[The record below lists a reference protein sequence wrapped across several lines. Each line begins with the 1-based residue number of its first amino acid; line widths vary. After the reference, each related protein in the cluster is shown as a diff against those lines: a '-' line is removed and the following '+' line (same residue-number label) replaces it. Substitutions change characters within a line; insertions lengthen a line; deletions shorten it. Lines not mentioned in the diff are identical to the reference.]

1 MKRVLVLAA
10 AAVALAAPAAM
21 GQSVT
26 AEISRGDATNI
37 RSCQSEFGGS
47 FDDVC
52 YNRVTSSLVWLG
64 PLPTPVS
71 RTRER
76 VTQLNCD
83 RRVDYKVGTD
93 RGDIAAEFCPKV
105 GILPNIVTMTR

>member
-1 MKRVLVLAA
+1 MKRALLLAA
-10 AAVALAAPAAM
+10 LTLIATPAV

-26 AEISRGDATNI
+26 KEISRGDATNI
-37 RSCQSEFGGS
+37 RSCQSETGGS

-52 YNRVTSSLVWLG
+52 YNRVTSALFWLG

-71 RTRER
+71 VTKER

-83 RRVDYKVGTD
+83 RRVDYKAGTD
-93 RGDIAAEFCPKV
+93 RGDIAREFCPKV
-105 GILPNIVTMTR
+105 GSLPNILTMAR

>member
-1 MKRVLVLAA
+1 MKKVFLLAA
-10 AAVALAAPAAM
+10 LTLMAAPAVS
-21 GQSVT
+21 QSVT
-26 AEISRGDATNI
+26 KEITRGDATNI

-52 YNRVTSSLVWLG
+52 YNRITSGLFWLG

-71 RTRER
+71 VTKER

-83 RRVDYKVGTD
+83 RRVEYKAGTD
-93 RGDIAAEFCPKV
+93 RAAIAAEFCPKV
-105 GILPNIVTMTR
+105 GILPNILTMAR

>member
-1 MKRVLVLAA
+1 MKRAFVLAA
-10 AAVALAAPAAM
+10 AAVAFAAPAAM
-21 GQSVT
+21 GQSVNV
-26 AEISRGDATNI
+26 EINRGDATNI
-37 RSCQSEFGGS
+37 RSCQSETGGS

-52 YNRVTSSLVWLG
+52 YNRVTSSLFWLG

-83 RRVDYKVGTD
+83 RRVDYKAGTD
-93 RGDIAAEFCPKV
+93 RAAIAAEFCPKV
-105 GILPNIVTMTR
+105 SQLPNILTMAR

>member
-1 MKRVLVLAA
+1 MKRALVLAA
-10 AAVALAAPAAM
+10 AAVAFAAPAAM

-52 YNRVTSSLVWLG
+52 YNRVTSSLFWLG
-64 PLPTPVS
+64 PLPTPIS

-83 RRVDYKVGTD
+83 RRIDYKAGTD
-93 RGDIAAEFCPKV
+93 RGDIAREFCPQV
-105 GILPNIVTMTR
+105 NRLPNILTMAR

>member
-1 MKRVLVLAA
+1 MKRALVLAA
-10 AAVALAAPAAM
+10 AAVAFAAPAAM
-21 GQSVT
+21 GQSVNV
-26 AEISRGDATNI
+26 EINRGDATNI
-37 RSCQSEFGGS
+37 RSCQSETGGS

-52 YNRVTSSLVWLG
+52 YNRVTSSLIWLG
-64 PLPTPVS
+64 PLPTPIS

-93 RGDIAAEFCPKV
+93 RAAIAAEFCPKV
-105 GILPNIVTMTR
+105 GLLPNILTMAR

>member
-1 MKRVLVLAA
+1 MKRALVLAA
-10 AAVALAAPAAM
+10 AAVAFAAPAAI

-52 YNRVTSSLVWLG
+52 YNRVTSSLFWLG
-64 PLPTPVS
+64 PLPTPIS

>member
-1 MKRVLVLAA
+1 MKRALVLAA
-10 AAVALAAPAAM
+10 AAVAFAAPAAM

-37 RSCQSEFGGS
+37 RSCQSETGGS
-47 FDDVC
+47 FDSVC
-52 YNRVTSSLVWLG
+52 YNRVTSSLFWLG
-64 PLPTPVS
+64 PLPTPIS

-83 RRVDYKVGTD
+83 RRVDYKAGTD

-105 GILPNIVTMTR
+105 GILPNILTMAR

>member
-1 MKRVLVLAA
+1 MKRALVLAA
-10 AAVALAAPAAM
+10 AAVAFAAPAAM

-37 RSCQSEFGGS
+37 RSCQSETGGS
-47 FDDVC
+47 FDSVC
-52 YNRVTSSLVWLG
+52 YNRVTSSLFWLG
-64 PLPTPVS
+64 PLPTPIS

-83 RRVDYKVGTD
+83 RRVDYKAGTD
-93 RGDIAAEFCPKV
+93 RGDIAREFCPQV
-105 GILPNIVTMTR
+105 SRLPNILTMAR

>member
-1 MKRVLVLAA
+1 MKRALVLAA
-10 AAVALAAPAAM
+10 AAVAFAAPAAI

-52 YNRVTSSLVWLG
+52 YNRVTSSLFWLG
-64 PLPTPVS
+64 PLPTPIS

-83 RRVDYKVGTD
+83 RRVDYKAGTD

>member
-1 MKRVLVLAA
+1 MKRALLLAA
-10 AAVALAAPAAM
+10 LTLMAAPAV

-26 AEISRGDATNI
+26 KEISRGDATNI
-37 RSCQSEFGGS
+37 RSCQSEFGGK

-52 YNRVTSSLVWLG
+52 YNKVTSALFWLG

-71 RTRER
+71 VTKER

-83 RRVDYKVGTD
+83 RRVDYKAGTA
-93 RGDIAAEFCPKV
+93 REDIAREFCPKV
-105 GILPNIVTMTR
+105 SQLPNVLTMAR